1 MKAGAKHMNFQCG
14 TGMTAIGLNKCLVV
28 PEPLRHN
35 PKVKVILLLMLL
47 LGLSGLPF
55 AQEDSALARFNHL
68 SELLV
73 CQCGCN
79 QTLASCS
86 MLNCHSATPMR
97 AIIKEEIAK
106 GTSDEAILAK
116 FERQYGKVVLASPPT
131 EGFDLTAWVMPF
143 LVLAAGSV
151 VAYLVAV
158 RMKRAKTA
166 APAVAVV
173 AGAAQ
178 LPAAYNSAIEKELES
193 FEERE

>member
-1 MKAGAKHMNFQCG
+1 MLRSLRLNF
-14 TGMTAIGLNKCLVV
+14 
-28 PEPLRHN
+28 
-35 PKVKVILLLMLL
+35 PKVRAVLLLLMLF
-47 LGLSGLPF
+47 GLSSLPL
-55 AQEDSALARFNHL
+55 AQEDNALARFNHL

-116 FERQYGKVVLASPPT
+116 FERQYGKVVLASPPA
-131 EGFDLTAWVMPF
+131 EGFNLTAWVMPF
-143 LVLAAGSV
+143 LMLAGGSV
-151 VAYLVAV
+151 VAYLAAV
-158 RMKRAKTA
+158 RMKRAKTSP
-166 APAVAVV
+166 PASATGAVPI
-173 AGAAQ
+173 
-178 LPAAYNSAIEKELES
+178 PAAYDSAIEKELES